1 MKQWMRKFFAVMM
14 MVCLLAGCT
23 VRAEEET
30 VLVDANEL
38 LDSVVMANFD
48 DIALT
53 LNALND
59 ASQNAASSADELG
72 HEGGD
77 LVVTADGAV
86 VSMAVRYY
94 NVIVAVSNAD
104 IKAATSLVIYDLN
117 TGNGYPAQISDEENS
132 LIFFKLD
139 EMPNVEKLYLTNSI
153 PAGATVGHN
162 CDFGIYLFGYY
173 KDGTSIGITDMTVT
187 RPAEGELFGTYSG
200 VELMQ
205 GSPIFCFSNDNERVT
220 IGLAD
225 KNHRYL
231 DFCEYDKYLRSTAAS
246 NPTAAPTS
254 APTAVPTSAPTTVP
268 TTAPTAVPAGA
279 STDAPNNPPTDAPN
293 NPPTD
298 APTAVPTEVPTD
310 APTAVPTEVPTNAPT
325 AAPTAAPTESPAAES
340 PTQTVLYVIIGV
352 LAAAVVALVLTRGR
366 KKGGKNQQ
374 EEAETK
380 RFQQPEEKDAP
391 TQQLPVEEQPQPR
404 VALECIGGNLQGMTF
419 PISSRVV
426 FGRDPKRCSIIYPKD
441 AKGISGVHCAAEPTA
456 DGQIILTDLG
466 STYGTMAGGQQLTAG
481 KGVTLRPGDAFTLGG
496 SENVFVVRRL

>member
-1 MKQWMRKFFAVMM
+1 MKQWMRRFFAVLMM
-14 MVCLLAGCT
+14 LCLLAGCT
-23 VRAEEET
+23 AWAEET
-30 VLVDANEL
+30 ALVDVNEL
-38 LDSVVMANFD
+38 LDSVITAELSDNALNFD
-48 DIALT
+48 AAYT

-72 HEGGD
+72 SEGGD
-77 LVVTADGAV
+77 LLVVADGSV

-94 NVIVAVSNAD
+94 NTIVAVSNSD
-104 IKAATSLVIYDLN
+104 IKTATSFRIFDLN
-117 TGNGYPAQISDEENS
+117 TGNGYPAQISGEENS

-139 EMPNVEKLYLTNSI
+139 EMPDVEKLYMTNGI
-153 PAGATVGHN
+153 PAGATVGTN
-162 CDFGIYLFGYY
+162 GGIYSYY
-173 KDGTSIGITDMTVT
+173 VDGESIRITKVQVT

-200 VELMQ
+200 AELMQ
-205 GSPIFCFSNDNERVT
+205 GSPIFFFTDDKERVT

-231 DFCEYDKYLRSTAAS
+231 DLYAYYELTTAAN
-246 NPTAAPTS
+246 NPTA
-254 APTAVPTSAPTTVP
+254 APTAVPTSAPTSAP

-279 STDAPNNPPTDAPN
+279 STDAPNNPT
-293 NPPTD
+293 TD
-298 APTAVPTEVPTD
+298 APTAVPTEVPT
-310 APTAVPTEVPTNAPT
+310 TAPT

-404 VALECIGGNLQGMTF
+404 VALACIGGNLQGMTF

-456 DGQIILTDLG
+456 DGLIILTDLG

-481 KGVTLRPGDAFTLGG
+481 KGVTLHPGDAFTLGG

>member
-1 MKQWMRKFFAVMM
+1 MKQWMRSFFAVLM

-23 VRAEEET
+23 AWAEET
-30 VLVDANEL
+30 ALVDVNEL
-38 LDSVVMANFD
+38 LDSVITAELSDSALNFD
-48 DIALT
+48 AAYT

-59 ASQNAASSADELG
+59 ASQNAASSADEWG
-72 HEGGD
+72 SEGGD
-77 LVVTADGAV
+77 LLVVADGSV

-94 NVIVAVSNAD
+94 NTIVAVSNSD
-104 IKAATSLVIYDLN
+104 IKTATSFRIFDLN
-117 TGNGYPAQISDEENS
+117 TGNGYPAQISGEENS

-139 EMPNVEKLYLTNSI
+139 EMPDVEKLYMTNGI
-153 PAGATVGHN
+153 PAGATVGTN
-162 CDFGIYLFGYY
+162 GGIYSYY
-173 KDGTSIGITDMTVT
+173 IDGDSIRITKVQVT

-200 VELMQ
+200 AELMQ
-205 GSPIFCFSNDNERVT
+205 GSPIFFFTDDKERVT

-231 DFCEYDKYLRSTAAS
+231 DLYAYYELTTAANSSTAA
-246 NPTAAPTS
+246 PTAAPTS
-254 APTAVPTSAPTTVP
+254 AP

-279 STDAPNNPPTDAPN
+279 STDAPNNPPTN
-293 NPPTD
+293 V
-298 APTAVPTEVPTD
+298 PTAVPTEVPTD
-310 APTAVPTEVPTNAPT
+310 APT

-374 EEAETK
+374 QEAETK

-391 TQQLPVEEQPQPR
+391 TQQLPVEEKPQPR

-456 DGQIILTDLG
+456 DGLIILTDLG
-466 STYGTMAGGQQLTAG
+466 STYGTMVGGQQLTAG
-481 KGVTLRPGDAFTLGG
+481 KGVTLHPGDAFTLGG
-496 SENVFVVRRL
+496 SENVFVVRCL

>member
-1 MKQWMRKFFAVMM
+1 MKQWMRRFFAVLMM
-14 MVCLLAGCT
+14 ACLLAGNAW
-23 VRAEEET
+23 AEET
-30 VLVDANEL
+30 ALVDVNEL
-38 LDSVVMANFD
+38 LDSVITAELSDNALNFD
-48 DIALT
+48 AAYT

-59 ASQNAASSADELG
+59 ASQNAASSADEWG
-72 HEGGD
+72 SEGGD
-77 LVVTADGAV
+77 LLVVADGSV

-94 NVIVAVSNAD
+94 NTIVAVSNSD
-104 IKAATSLVIYDLN
+104 IKTATSFRIFDLN
-117 TGNGYPAQISDEENS
+117 TGNGYPAQISGEENS

-139 EMPNVEKLYLTNSI
+139 EMPDVEKLYMTNGI
-153 PAGATVGHN
+153 PAGATVGTN
-162 CDFGIYLFGYY
+162 GGIYSYY
-173 KDGTSIGITDMTVT
+173 IDGDSIRITKVQVT

-200 VELMQ
+200 AELMQ
-205 GSPIFCFSNDNERVT
+205 GSPIFFFTDDKERVT

-231 DFCEYDKYLRSTAAS
+231 DLYAYYELTTAAN
-246 NPTAAPTS
+246 NPTA
-254 APTAVPTSAPTTVP
+254 APTAVPTSVPTSAP

-279 STDAPNNPPTDAPN
+279 STDAPNNPT
-293 NPPTD
+293 TD
-298 APTAVPTEVPTD
+298 APTAVPTD
-310 APTAVPTEVPTNAPT
+310 APT

-456 DGQIILTDLG
+456 DGQIILIDLG
-466 STYGTMAGGQQLTAG
+466 STYGTMVGGQQLTAG

-496 SENVFVVRRL
+496 SENVFVVRCL

>member
-1 MKQWMRKFFAVMM
+1 MKQWMRRFFAVMM
-14 MVCLLAGCT
+14 MACLMLGNAAW
-23 VRAEEET
+23 AEKA
-30 VLVDANEL
+30 LVDVNEL
-38 LDSVVMANFD
+38 LDSVITAELSDNALNFD
-48 DIALT
+48 AAYT

-72 HEGGD
+72 SEGGD
-77 LVVTADGAV
+77 LLVVADGSV

-94 NVIVAVSNAD
+94 NTIVAVSNSD
-104 IKAATSLVIYDLN
+104 IKTATSFRIFDLN
-117 TGNGYPAQISDEENS
+117 TGNGYPAQISGEENS

-139 EMPNVEKLYLTNSI
+139 EMPDVEKLYMTNGI
-153 PAGATVGHN
+153 PAGATVGTN
-162 CDFGIYLFGYY
+162 GGIYSYY
-173 KDGTSIGITDMTVT
+173 IDGDSIRITKVQVT

-200 VELMQ
+200 AELMQ
-205 GSPIFCFSNDNERVT
+205 GSPIFFFTDDKERVT

-231 DFCEYDKYLRSTAAS
+231 DLYAYYELTTAAN
-246 NPTAAPTS
+246 NPTA
-254 APTAVPTSAPTTVP
+254 APTAVPTSAP

-279 STDAPNNPPTDAPN
+279 STDAPNNPPTN
-293 NPPTD
+293 V
-298 APTAVPTEVPTD
+298 PTAVPTEVPTD
-310 APTAVPTEVPTNAPT
+310 EPT

-340 PTQTVLYVIIGV
+340 QTQTVLYVIIGV

-426 FGRDPKRCSIIYPKD
+426 IGRDPKHCSIIYPKN
-441 AKGISGVHCAAEPTA
+441 AHGISSVHCAAEPTA
-456 DGQIILTDLG
+456 DGQIILIDLG

-481 KGVTLRPGDAFTLGG
+481 KGVTLHPGDAFTLGG
-496 SENVFVVRRL
+496 KENVFEVRRL

>member
-1 MKQWMRKFFAVMM
+1 MKQWMRRFFAVLMM
-14 MVCLLAGCT
+14 ACLLAGNAW
-23 VRAEEET
+23 AEET
-30 VLVDANEL
+30 ALVDVNEL
-38 LDSVVMANFD
+38 LDSVITAELSDNALNFD
-48 DIALT
+48 AAYT

-59 ASQNAASSADELG
+59 ASQNAASSADEWG
-72 HEGGD
+72 SEGGD
-77 LVVTADGAV
+77 LLVVADGSV

-94 NVIVAVSNAD
+94 NTIVAVSNSD
-104 IKAATSLVIYDLN
+104 IKTATSFRIFDLN
-117 TGNGYPAQISDEENS
+117 TGNGYPAQISGEENS

-139 EMPNVEKLYLTNSI
+139 EMPDVEKLYMTNGI
-153 PAGATVGHN
+153 PAGATVGTN
-162 CDFGIYLFGYY
+162 GGIYSYY
-173 KDGTSIGITDMTVT
+173 IDGDSIRITKVQVT
-187 RPAEGELFGTYSG
+187 RPTEGELFGTYSG
-200 VELMQ
+200 AELMQ
-205 GSPIFCFSNDNERVT
+205 GSPIFFFTDDKERVT

-231 DFCEYDKYLRSTAAS
+231 DLYAYYELTTAANSSTAA
-246 NPTAAPTS
+246 PTAAPTS
-254 APTAVPTSAPTTVP
+254 AP

-279 STDAPNNPPTDAPN
+279 STDAPNNPPTN
-293 NPPTD
+293 V
-298 APTAVPTEVPTD
+298 PTAVPTEVPTK
-310 APTAVPTEVPTNAPT
+310 A
-325 AAPTAAPTESPAAES
+325 PAAES

-374 EEAETK
+374 EAAETK
-380 RFQQPEEKDAP
+380 PLPPEVPDEP
-391 TQQLPVEEQPQPR
+391 TQQVEEASKAH
-404 VALECIGGNLQGMTF
+404 VALACIGGALQGMTF

-481 KGVTLRPGDAFTLGG
+481 KGVTLHPGDAFTLGG